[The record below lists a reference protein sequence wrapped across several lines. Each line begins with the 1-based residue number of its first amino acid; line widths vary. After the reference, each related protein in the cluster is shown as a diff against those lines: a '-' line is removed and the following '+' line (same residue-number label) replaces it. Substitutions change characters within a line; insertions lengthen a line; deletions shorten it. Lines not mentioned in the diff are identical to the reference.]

1 MTQDRLPA
9 AAADTLD
16 PALLTQLGLESGDL
30 VQIQQLAQGLADA
43 GPGGLHV
50 FGSEV
55 AGKSA
60 AFSAQLLD
68 QVRNRDLEASGE
80 KLGEVV
86 RIARTLKLDA
96 VGQRSR
102 LPVIGGL
109 IDRMRASRGE
119 LMQKFSD
126 SNAQIEQLMADVGV
140 QQAAQSQRVQE
151 FDRMHAMVRQERHA
165 LGLHVAAGKLQL
177 ARMEAE
183 LAQLAG
189 QEDPLSRTRRNELD
203 HAVRLLDKRI
213 GDLLVMQHA
222 AEQSLPMIRMIQ
234 ANAIQLI
241 EKFAAVRDITIP
253 MWRNQFAIQLSL
265 ADQRNAVELANAIDD
280 ASNELMRKN
289 AELVHGTS
297 VGTARANQRSVI
309 DIETLRTVNETLIRT
324 VEEVREIHR
333 EGMAKR
339 KQLGGEL
346 VQMRDDLAKRLALP
360 TSGPAA

>member
-1 MTQDRLPA
+1 VTQDRLPA

-241 EKFAAVRDITIP
+241 EKFNAVRDITIP
-253 MWRNQFAIQLSL
+253 SWKRQFAIQLSL
-265 ADQRNAVELANAIDD
+265 QEQKNAVALSNAIDD
-280 ASNELMRKN
+280 ASNELMRRN
-289 AELVHGTS
+289 ADLMRQTS
-297 VGTARANQRSVI
+297 VDTARANQRAVI
-309 DIETLRTVNETLIRT
+309 DLATLRHAHEQMIAT
-324 VEEVREIHR
+324 VEEVRSIHR
-333 EGMAKR
+333 EGMAQR
-339 KQLGGEL
+339 QQAEQDLLRMRED
-346 VQMRDDLAKRLALP
+346 VQQRLAQI
-360 TSGPAA
+360 TRQG